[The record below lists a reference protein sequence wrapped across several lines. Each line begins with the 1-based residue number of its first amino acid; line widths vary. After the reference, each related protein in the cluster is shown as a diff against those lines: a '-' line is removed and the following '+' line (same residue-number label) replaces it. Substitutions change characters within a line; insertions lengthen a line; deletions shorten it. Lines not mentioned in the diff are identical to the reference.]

1 MSFAAVYEN
10 LSNAQRYSYIV
21 EQELRWALSVLA
33 DQRRNESPPSEIDVR
48 IVRAMRA
55 MDGIQLGIAKAISQT
70 KCCQLGIGD

>member
-1 MSFAAVYEN
+1 MSFAAVYES

-55 MDGIQLGIAKAISQT
+55 MGGIQLGIAKAISQT
-70 KCCQLGIGD
+70 KCCQLGIGG